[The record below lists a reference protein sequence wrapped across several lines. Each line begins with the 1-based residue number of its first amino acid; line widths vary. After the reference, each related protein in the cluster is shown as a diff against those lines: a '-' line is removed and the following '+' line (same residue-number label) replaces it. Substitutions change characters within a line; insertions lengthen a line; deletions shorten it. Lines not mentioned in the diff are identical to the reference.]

1 VVRNPIYLGM
11 FGLMVATGMGYST
24 WWALGA
30 AILVF
35 LVGNRIRIR
44 AEEKLLREAFGVQFD
59 EYASRVPAFFPRG
72 L

>member
-1 VVRNPIYLGM
+1 MVRNPIYLGM
-11 FGLMVATGMGYST
+11 FGLMVATGLAYTT

-35 LVGNRIRIR
+35 LVGNLIRIR
-44 AEEKLLREAFGVQFD
+44 SEERLLREAFGVQFD
-59 EYASRVPAFFPRG
+59 EYARRVAAFFPRH

>member
-1 VVRNPIYLGM
+1 M
-11 FGLMVATGMGYST
+11 FGLMVATGLAYST

-35 LVGNRIRIR
+35 LLGNRIRIR
-44 AEEKLLREAFGVQFD
+44 AEEKLLREAFGERFD
-59 EYASRVPAFFPRG
+59 DYARRVPAFFPRH